1 MNKKMKKMSK
11 NNKLNQSKR
20 HVLLVVNLH
29 GQQPKLEGKKNIA
42 QRNFKTKQL
51 CQIINTKSN
60 MEDLYSK
67 KTIVMQKFTHAR
79 AKWKENNCA

>member
-1 MNKKMKKMSK
+1 MSK

-42 QRNFKTKQL
+42 QRNFKTK
-51 CQIINTKSN
+51 
-60 MEDLYSK
+60 
-67 KTIVMQKFTHAR
+67 
-79 AKWKENNCA
+79 